1 MTTTPSA
8 PPKAASWGSQ
18 TPPEAVAAAEAAST
32 HPETPQKCIPIPAVG
47 WWHRVTPK
55 KGRGGRKEVVWGGGW
70 SCSPPPAHY
79 LPHKLS
85 DHTGNALIKEQGFS
99 LSFPLLSRASCAN
112 PAPGK
117 VTLENVKLI
126 QRAGIYWETIFKRTE
141 NNKKYLK
148 KKPTKKP
155 SSRCLLF
162 KKIIY
167 FNDRY

>member
-1 MTTTPSA
+1 M
-8 PPKAASWGSQ
+8 WGQ
-18 TPPEAVAAAEAAST
+18 GE
-32 HPETPQKCIPIPAVG
+32 G
-47 WWHRVTPK
+47 
-55 KGRGGRKEVVWGGGW
+55 

-126 QRAGIYWETIFKRTE
+126 QRAGIYWETIFKRAE

-148 KKPTKKP
+148 EKKTNKKTFFSLP
-155 SSRCLLF
+155 F
-162 KKIIY
+162 I
-167 FNDRY
+167 

>member
-1 MTTTPSA
+1 M
-8 PPKAASWGSQ
+8 
-18 TPPEAVAAAEAAST
+18 
-32 HPETPQKCIPIPAVG
+32 
-47 WWHRVTPK
+47 
-55 KGRGGRKEVVWGGGW
+55 GRGG

-126 QRAGIYWETIFKRTE
+126 QRAGIYWETIFKRME

-155 SSRCLLF
+155 SSSCLLF
-162 KKIIY
+162 LKKVFILMIVTKAQAKAGGAHVSGE
-167 FNDRY
+167 